1 MLEHGLIGHS
11 APPQLSARGVAYL
24 SPPAACRRV
33 ARSSSG
39 LTTFVASPTCQRR
52 ERPWAPMPLQSS
64 TVTPGWLGSC
74 HKEHSCRE
82 RRRLSTFKPSA
93 QPSLLNLEPGEELGR
108 SAPSRSHQRSGER
121 RPAHYEFEFAPARA

>member
-1 MLEHGLIGHS
+1 MLEHGLIGHR

-39 LTTFVASPTCQRR
+39 FTTFVASPTCQRR
-52 ERPWAPMPLQSS
+52 QRPMSAHAVAVVYGD
-64 TVTPGWLGSC
+64 TGWLGSC

-82 RRRLSTFKPSA
+82 RRRLSTFQPSA
-93 QPSLLNLEPGEELGR
+93 QLSLLNLEPGEE
-108 SAPSRSHQRSGER
+108 
-121 RPAHYEFEFAPARA
+121 